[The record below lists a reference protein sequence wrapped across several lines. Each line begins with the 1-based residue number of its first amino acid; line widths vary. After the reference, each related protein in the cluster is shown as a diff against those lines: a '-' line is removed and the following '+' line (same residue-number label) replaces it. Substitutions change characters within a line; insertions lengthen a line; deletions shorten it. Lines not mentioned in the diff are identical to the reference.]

1 MKIDIENNRVEF
13 DNLISAKGGDE
24 GKDVVLVVTDDV
36 NISQIEKIHR
46 NAVNSAKN
54 LVCTLG

>member
-13 DNLISAKGGDE
+13 DNLISAKGGSE
-24 GKDVVLVVTDDV
+24 RKNVVLVVTGDV
-36 NISQIEKIHR
+36 NISQIEKVHR

-54 LVCTLG
+54 LTCILR